1 MDFHEILVLAVFTG
15 VYLGMALGRWPAL
28 ALDRTGIALCG
39 AIVLLFFDEKTGASA
54 AAIDTGTLAVLFGL
68 MVLSAQFAA
77 SGLYEWCAARLAA
90 AAASPAA
97 VLALVVAVTG
107 GLSSL
112 LANDIVVF
120 AMAPVLCQG
129 LVKAGRD
136 PRPYLFAHA
145 GAANVGS
152 AATLVGNPQ
161 NILIGEHGNLDFWH
175 YLFFAAPISLAGLAA
190 VYLVVLVT
198 WRRALHHDTTAAGPV
213 FAPPGIALDKAVLV
227 KGILA
232 TLTLLGLYM
241 TDLPRWQSTLLIAG
255 VLLISRRLSTREM
268 LASVDWHL
276 LVLFGGLFVVT
287 GALSGSSLNA
297 QAIALLQAGGFS
309 LEDPALLGAVALAG
323 SNTVGN
329 VPLVIL
335 LLSALPGLSPAAL
348 YSLALL
354 STFAGNLLLIGSLAN
369 LIVAERAKREGV
381 RVSFLDHL
389 RAGVPMT
396 AVTLALA
403 FAWLAL
409 WDF

>member
-1 MDFHEILVLAVFTG
+1 MDQHEVLVLAVFVG

-39 AIVLLFFDEKTGASA
+39 AIVLLFFDERTGASA
-54 AAIDTGTLAVLFGL
+54 GAIDTGTLAVLFGL

-90 AAASPAA
+90 TAASPAA
-97 VLALVVAVTG
+97 ILALVVAVTG

-120 AMAPVLCQG
+120 AMTPILCRG
-129 LVKAGRD
+129 LAKAGHD
-136 PRPYLFAHA
+136 PRPYLLAHA

-161 NILIGEHGNLDFWH
+161 NILIGEHGGLDFWH
-175 YLFFAAPISLAGLAA
+175 YLAF
-190 VYLVVLVT
+190 
-198 WRRALHHDTTAAGPV
+198 AGPV
-213 FAPPGIALDKAVLV
+213 SVIGLAVVFIAVWAVWRPQLTGPARAAEPLEGIALVRPALV
-227 KGILA
+227 KGLIATAVLLA
-232 TLTLLGLYM
+232 LY
-241 TDLPRWQSTLLIAG
+241 TTELPRWQSTLLVAG
-255 VLLISRRLSTREM
+255 ALLISRRLSTREM

-287 GALSGSSLNA
+287 GALSTTGLNA
-297 QAIALLQAGGFS
+297 AALDLLRAGGISF
-309 LEDPALLGAVALAG
+309 EDPLLLAGVSLAG

-335 LLSALPGLSPAAL
+335 LLQALPGLSPSAL
-348 YSLALL
+348 YALALL
-354 STFAGNLLLIGSLAN
+354 STFAGNFLVIGSLAN
-369 LIVAERAKREGV
+369 LIVVERARQEGV
-381 RVSFLDHL
+381 VVGFLDHL

-396 AVTLALA
+396 LATLALA
-403 FAWLAL
+403 YGWIVLL
-409 WDF
+409 G

>member
-1 MDFHEILVLAVFTG
+1 MDFHEILVLAVFAG

-39 AIVLLFFDEKTGASA
+39 AIVLLFFDERTGASA

-120 AMAPVLCQG
+120 AMTPVLCQG
-129 LVKAGRD
+129 LVQAGRD

-161 NILIGEHGNLDFWH
+161 NILIGEHGDLDFWH

-198 WRRALHHDTTAAGPV
+198 WRRALHDDTIAAAPV
-213 FAPPGIALDKAVLV
+213 TTPPGITLDKAVLV
-227 KGILA
+227 KGIVA
-232 TLTLLGLYM
+232 TLALLGLYM

-348 YSLALL
+348 YTLALL

-403 FAWLAL
+403 FGWLAL
-409 WDF
+409 WDL

>member
-1 MDFHEILVLAVFTG
+1 MDYHEILIVAVFAG

-39 AIVLLFFDEKTGASA
+39 AIVLLFFDERTGASA
-54 AAIDTGTLAVLFGL
+54 AAIDTATLAVLFGL
-68 MVLSAQFAA
+68 MALSAQFAA
-77 SGLYEWCAARLAA
+77 SGLYEWCAARLAGA
-90 AAASPAA
+90 TASPSV

-120 AMAPVLCQG
+120 AMTPVLCQG
-129 LVKAGRD
+129 LLRAGRD

-161 NILIGEHGNLDFWH
+161 NILIGEHGSLDFWH
-175 YLFFAAPISLAGLAA
+175 YLAFAAPVSLAGLVA
-190 VYLVVLVT
+190 VYLVVLVA
-198 WRRALHHDTTAAGPV
+198 WRGALHAGSGTPTPRPAPV
-213 FAPPGIALDKAVLV
+213 TVSLDRAVLV
-227 KGILA
+227 KGLLA
-232 TLTLLGLYM
+232 TAVLLGLYM
-241 TDLPRWQSTLLIAG
+241 TELPRWQSTLLVAG
-255 VLLISRRLSTREM
+255 VLLVSRRLSTREM

-297 QAIALLQAGGFS
+297 EAVALLQAGGFT
-309 LEDPALLGAVALAG
+309 LEDPVLMGAVALAG

-348 YSLALL
+348 YALALL

-381 RVSFLDHL
+381 AVSFRDHL

-396 AVTLALA
+396 AVTLAVA
-403 FAWLAL
+403 FAWLWL
-409 WDF
+409 WNP

>member
-1 MDFHEILVLAVFTG
+1 MDFHEILVLVVFAG

-39 AIVLLFFDEKTGASA
+39 AIVLLFFDERTGASA

-120 AMAPVLCQG
+120 AMTPVLCQG
-129 LVKAGRD
+129 LVQAGRD

-161 NILIGEHGNLDFWH
+161 NILIGEHGDLDFWH

-198 WRRALHHDTTAAGPV
+198 WRRAMHDDTIAAAPVTT
-213 FAPPGIALDKAVLV
+213 PPGITLDKAVLI
-227 KGILA
+227 KGIIA
-232 TLTLLGLYM
+232 TLALLGLYM

-348 YSLALL
+348 YTLALL

-403 FAWLAL
+403 FGWLAL
-409 WDF
+409 WDL

>member
-1 MDFHEILVLAVFTG
+1 MDQHEILVLAVFCG

-39 AIVLLFFDEKTGASA
+39 AIALLFLDETTGASA
-54 AAIDTGTLAVLFGL
+54 AGIDTGTLAVLFGL

-97 VLALVVAVTG
+97 ILALTVAVTG

-120 AMAPVLCQG
+120 AMTPILCQG
-129 LVKAGRD
+129 LVRSGRD
-136 PRPYLFAHA
+136 PRPYLLGHA

-161 NILIGEHGNLDFWH
+161 NILIGEHGGLDFWH
-175 YLFFAAPISLAGLAA
+175 YLAFAGPISILGLVVVFLVVWAIWRRELQAVGAPQSAPAREPMLDRALLWKGVLAA
-190 VYLVVLVT
+190 
-198 WRRALHHDTTAAGPV
+198 
-213 FAPPGIALDKAVLV
+213 AVL
-227 KGILA
+227 LA
-232 TLTLLGLYM
+232 LYT
-241 TDLPRWQSTLLIAG
+241 TDLPRWQSTLLVAG
-255 VLLISRRLSTREM
+255 ALLVSRRLSTREM
-268 LASVDWHL
+268 LGSVDWHL

-287 GALSGSSLNA
+287 AAVSTTSFAAEALA
-297 QAIALLQAGGFS
+297 ALQAAGLD
-309 LEDPALLGAVALAG
+309 LEHPLLLGGVALAG

-335 LLSALPGLSPAAL
+335 LLSALPGLSEPAL
-348 YSLALL
+348 YALALL

-369 LIVAERAKREGV
+369 IIVAERARGEGV
-381 RVSFLDHL
+381 VLSFGDHL
-389 RAGVPMT
+389 RSGVPMT
-396 AVTLALA
+396 LVTVALA
-403 FAWLAL
+403 YGWILFFLG
-409 WDF
+409 

>member
-1 MDFHEILVLAVFTG
+1 MDFHEILVLAVFAG

-77 SGLYEWCAARLAA
+77 SGLYEWCAARLAG

-120 AMAPVLCQG
+120 AMTPVLCQG
-129 LVKAGRD
+129 LVQAGRN

-161 NILIGEHGNLDFWH
+161 NILIGEHGGLDFWH

-190 VYLVVLVT
+190 VYLVILVT
-198 WRRALHHDTTAAGPV
+198 WRRALHADTIAAPV
-213 FAPPGIALDKAVLV
+213 SSLPSIDLDKAVLV
-227 KGILA
+227 KGIVA
-232 TLTLLGLYM
+232 TLALLGLYM

-255 VLLISRRLSTREM
+255 VLLISRRLSTRDM

-348 YSLALL
+348 YTLALL

>member
-1 MDFHEILVLAVFTG
+1 MDFHEILVLAVFAG

-39 AIVLLFFDEKTGASA
+39 AIVLLFFDERTGASA
-54 AAIDTGTLAVLFGL
+54 AAIDTATLAVLFGL

-77 SGLYEWCAARLAA
+77 SGLYEWCAARLAG

-120 AMAPVLCQG
+120 AMTPVLCQG

-161 NILIGEHGNLDFWH
+161 NILIGEHGDLDFWH
-175 YLFFAAPISLAGLAA
+175 YLFFAAPISLVGLAA
-190 VYLVVLVT
+190 IYLVVLVT
-198 WRRALHHDTTAAGPV
+198 WRRALHDDTIVAAPIP
-213 FAPPGIALDKAVLV
+213 APPGIALDKAVLI
-227 KGILA
+227 KGIVA
-232 TLTLLGLYM
+232 TLVLLGLYM

-255 VLLISRRLSTREM
+255 VLLVSRRLSTREM

-276 LVLFGGLFVVT
+276 LVLFGSLFVVT

-297 QAIALLQAGGFS
+297 EAISLLQAGGFS
-309 LEDPALLGAVALAG
+309 LEDPALLGAVALVG

-348 YSLALL
+348 YALALL

-389 RAGVPMT
+389 RAGVPMA
-396 AVTLALA
+396 AVALALA

-409 WDF
+409 WDL